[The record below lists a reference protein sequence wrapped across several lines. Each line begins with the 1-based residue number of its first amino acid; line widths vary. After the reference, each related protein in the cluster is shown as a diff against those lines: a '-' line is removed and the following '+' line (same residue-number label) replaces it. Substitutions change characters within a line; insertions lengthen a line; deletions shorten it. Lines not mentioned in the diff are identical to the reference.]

1 MNRLLGYAMC
11 WVAVLGSITLG
22 AGEGLGDRLAALVAA
37 LPAWGYIGFRIRRE
51 IRVIKEDSR
60 QAQARRRRG
69 KFMEL
74 DELVDAVTRLVGSG
88 GQRFECCEDGHG
100 AGHVCLAQSEELTLA
115 DLVDGISSRYGA
127 SRNLAMGGYADPTVD
142 AATGLPLLTPFGA
155 DLVDMR
161 AWAYADS
168 WIGAGT
174 VRVGDDTRRVVL
186 VAERAVPVVAG
197 LPADASWVER
207 VVAVTGWSGKAR
219 TTDWAAV
226 EERLGTR
233 LPTDFKQLAETFGYG
248 AFDGFLSLY
257 VPGSDVPGMD
267 FVEHAEYLAG
277 FAARSGTS
285 LWEPYG
291 IHPAPGGLL
300 EWGSSEQ
307 ADQFYWLTE
316 GDDPDRWPVLA
327 SEDIPDTW
335 TRFDGTAA
343 EFVFRMLTER
353 SHPHSVARYYD
364 THWFQSY
371 EDEDY

>member
-1 MNRLLGYAMC
+1 
-11 WVAVLGSITLG
+11 
-22 AGEGLGDRLAALVAA
+22 
-37 LPAWGYIGFRIRRE
+37 
-51 IRVIKEDSR
+51 
-60 QAQARRRRG
+60 
-69 KFMEL
+69 MEPN
-74 DELVDAVTRLVGSG
+74 ELVDAVSRLVGHG
-88 GQRFECCEDGHG
+88 AQRYECCEDGHG
-100 AGHVCLAQSEELTLA
+100 AGHVCLASTDELDLA
-115 DLVDGISSRYGA
+115 GLIDGISSRYGS
-127 SRNLAMGGYADPTVD
+127 SRSLAVRGYADPTVD
-142 AATGLPLLTPFGA
+142 ATTGLPLLAPFGT
-155 DLVDMR
+155 DVIDMR
-161 AWAYADS
+161 AWAHADQ

-174 VRVGDDTRRVVL
+174 VRVGDDIRHVVL
-186 VAERAVPVVAG
+186 VAERAAPVVEG
-197 LPADASWVER
+197 LPADATWVER
-207 VVAVTGWSGKAR
+207 VVAVTGWAGEAR
-219 TTDWAAV
+219 TVDWDAV

-233 LPTDFKQLAETFGYG
+233 LPTDFKQLAEIFRNG
-248 AFDGFLSLY
+248 AFDGFLTLY
-257 VPGSDVPGMD
+257 VPEAAVPGMD

-291 IHPAPGGLL
+291 IYPAPGGLL

-371 EDEDY
+371 EDEDEE